1 MGICD
6 IKKRSP
12 LFIFFSFNAIHLKSC
27 NNIELT
33 IPKKTHVFCS
43 SDFGI
48 LAGKDVTKFLPNFVF
63 DIMGYLMM
71 VSERGHHKDVK
82 SEKIFEIGL
91 TTQKILGF

>member
-6 IKKRSP
+6 IKNAHLHS
-12 LFIFFSFNAIHLKSC
+12 FFFSFNAIHLKSC

-48 LAGKDVTKFLPNFVF
+48 WREKTSQSSCQILFSS
-63 DIMGYLMM
+63 MGYLMM
-71 VSERGHHKDVK
+71 VSERGHHKNVK